1 MALSYRRTTLDG
13 QPLHPTTQM
22 VSFGYDPSLSEG
34 TVKPPVFLTSTF
46 AFRSAEEGA
55 EFFEVDPGVGPGFR
69 FQRFPAAR
77 TAADDR
83 IDGFHYFGWSC
94 SGTGILGASKKGDLA
109 CLPKN
114 F

>member
-34 TVKPPVFLTSTF
+34 AVKPPVFLTSTF

-55 EFFEVDPGVGPGFR
+55 DFFDVVRHSPGARSKGSAPFPGMSGGEIR
-69 FQRFPAAR
+69 RRQ
-77 TAADDR
+77 AD
-83 IDGFHYFGWSC
+83 F
-94 SGTGILGASKKGDLA
+94 SGSATRPSSKT
-109 CLPKN
+109 
-114 F
+114 